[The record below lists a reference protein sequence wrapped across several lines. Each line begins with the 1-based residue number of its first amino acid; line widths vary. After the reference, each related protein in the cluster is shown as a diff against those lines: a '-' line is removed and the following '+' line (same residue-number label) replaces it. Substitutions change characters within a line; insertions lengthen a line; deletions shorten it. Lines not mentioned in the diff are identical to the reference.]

1 MALPEFLQNRSV
13 DAIHREMLSQLP
25 ADLDCSEGNHI
36 YNLTRP
42 AAIELARLCEFI
54 LPDVLEL
61 IFPRSAFGE
70 WLDYHG
76 QMRGLTRRPATQAA
90 GELTITGAAGTAIPA
105 GSQFST
111 AAVDDVPSVFYE
123 TMAAVEIPG
132 SGTVDVP
139 IRCVEAGTV
148 GNTKAGTVIL
158 KAAKISGI
166 TAVTNP
172 EAVSGGTEEEDD
184 ESLRTRIME
193 LDAAKSVSFVGSVA
207 DYKRWS
213 KEVAGV
219 GEATVIPAQDDSGL
233 VTVVIT
239 DSNGDPA
246 NTSLCNAVY
255 DHIMSPGNPE
265 LRFTPPNA
273 RLLVTP
279 PETIALSIS
288 AAVTIAQDS
297 SMEAVLD
304 SFLAQAQAYLA
315 TARADGE
322 IRYTQIGKI
331 LAGTKGVY
339 DYSGL
344 ALNGDVSN
352 IDITKTQLPQ
362 ISRESVTLTQGVTVF

>member
-13 DAIHREMLSQLP
+13 DVIHREMLSQLP
-25 ADLDCSEGNHI
+25 ADLDCSEGSHI

-42 AAIELARLCEFI
+42 TAIELARLCEFI

-70 WLDYHG
+70 WLDYHA
-76 QMRGLTRRPATQAA
+76 QMRGLTRRPATQAT
-90 GELTITGAAGTAIPA
+90 GVLTITGAAGTVIPA

-123 TMAAVEIPG
+123 TLAAMEIPG
-132 SGTVDVP
+132 SGTVSVP
-139 IRCVEAGTV
+139 IHCVEAGTV
-148 GNTKAGTVIL
+148 GNTKAGTIIL

-166 TAVTNP
+166 NAVTNS
-172 EAVSGGTEEEDD
+172 ESISGGTEEEDD
-184 ESLRTRIME
+184 ESLRTRITE

-246 NTSLCNAVY
+246 NEALCSAVY

-273 RLLVTP
+273 SLHVTP

-288 AAVTIAQDS
+288 AAVTIAPDS
-297 SMEAVLD
+297 SLEAVLD

-331 LAGTKGVY
+331 LAGTRGVY

-344 ALNGDVSN
+344 TLNEDVAN

-362 ISRESVTLTQGVTVF
+362 ISRESVTLTQGVTV

>member
-1 MALPEFLQNRSV
+1 M
-13 DAIHREMLSQLP
+13 
-25 ADLDCSEGNHI
+25 
-36 YNLTRP
+36 
-42 AAIELARLCEFI
+42 
-54 LPDVLEL
+54 
-61 IFPRSAFGE
+61 
-70 WLDYHG
+70 
-76 QMRGLTRRPATQAA
+76 
-90 GELTITGAAGTAIPA
+90 LTITGAAGTVIPA

-123 TMAAVEIPG
+123 TTAAAVIPEG
-132 SGTVDVP
+132 GTVEVP
-139 IRCVEAGTV
+139 TRCVEAGTV
-148 GNTKAGTVIL
+148 GNTKANTIIL

-166 TAVTNP
+166 TVVTNP
-172 EAVSGGTEEEDD
+172 EAVSGGTLEEDD
-184 ESLRTRIME
+184 ESLRIRIME

-213 KEVAGV
+213 KEVPGV
-219 GEATVIPAQDDSGL
+219 GEVTVIPAQDDSGL

-239 DSNGDPA
+239 DSNGAPA
-246 NTSLCNAVY
+246 NEALCDAVY

-288 AAVTIAQDS
+288 ATVTIAQDS
-297 SMEAVLD
+297 SLDAVLD
-304 SFLAQAQAYLA
+304 GFLAQAQTYLA

-331 LAGTKGVY
+331 LAGTRGVY
-339 DYSGL
+339 DYTGL
-344 ALNGDVSN
+344 ALNGDAEN

-362 ISRESVTLTQGVTVF
+362 ISRESVTLTREVTV

>member
-1 MALPEFLQNRSV
+1 MFHSRDPLYKDPVGASPEGVPVHFRITLP
-13 DAIHREMLSQLP
+13 RELSASAAQLVMEQEGVGTQRL
-25 ADLDCSEGNHI
+25 DLFWCGMNGEDKEWWECHYTPSAPGLYFYYFEARTCRGS
-36 YNLTRP
+36 LR
-42 AAIELARLCEFI
+42 LAR
-54 LPDVLEL
+54 
-61 IFPRSAFGE
+61 G
-70 WLDYHG
+70 
-76 QMRGLTRRPATQAA
+76 
-90 GELTITGAAGTAIPA
+90 
-105 GSQFST
+105 FS
-111 AAVDDVPSVFYE
+111 
-123 TMAAVEIPG
+123 G
-132 SGTVDVP
+132 
-139 IRCVEAGTV
+139 
-148 GNTKAGTVIL
+148 
-158 KAAKISGI
+158 
-166 TAVTNP
+166 

>member
-1 MALPEFLQNRSV
+1 MALPEFLQNRTV
-13 DAIHREMLSQLP
+13 DIIHREMLAQLP
-25 ADLDCSEGNHI
+25 ADLDCSEGNHV

-42 AAIELARLCEFI
+42 AAIELAQLCEFI
-54 LPDVLEL
+54 LPDVLNL

-70 WLDYHG
+70 WLDYHA
-76 QMRGLTRRPATQAA
+76 QMRGLTRRPATQAT
-90 GELTITGAAGTAIPA
+90 GMLTITGAAGTVIPA

-123 TMAAVEIPG
+123 TTAAAVIPEG
-132 SGTVDVP
+132 GTVEVP
-139 IRCVEAGTV
+139 TRCVEAGTV
-148 GNTKAGTVIL
+148 GNTKANTIIL

-166 TAVTNP
+166 TVVTNP
-172 EAVSGGTEEEDD
+172 EAVSGGTLEEDD
-184 ESLRTRIME
+184 ESLRIRIME

-213 KEVAGV
+213 KEVPGV
-219 GEATVIPAQDDSGL
+219 GEVTVIPAQDDSGL

-239 DSNGDPA
+239 DSNGAPA
-246 NTSLCNAVY
+246 NEALCDAVY

-288 AAVTIAQDS
+288 ATVTIAQDS
-297 SMEAVLD
+297 SLDAVLD
-304 SFLAQAQAYLA
+304 GFLAQAQTYLA

-331 LAGTKGVY
+331 LAGTRGVY
-339 DYSGL
+339 DYTGL
-344 ALNGDVSN
+344 ALNGDAEN

-362 ISRESVTLTQGVTVF
+362 ISRESVTLTREVTV